1 MINLL
6 SNAPSKEELA
16 DIFARHPPR
25 SPLPRFGEPRWSAAF
40 STPFSAPFLA
50 EITRRAL
57 AEALPPLPYL
67 TDALYR
73 DYATTGIRLH
83 FEGPYFERRRR
94 FARAAIALLTAREP
108 LKPLLLQTF
117 LDKLEAL
124 FAEVSWALPAHV
136 TDSTGRDPRVLDLFG
151 AETANLMAECL
162 HVFAALIPSD
172 LHSRIR
178 TRLRRDYFENYRDND
193 IWWCHVTHNWNAV
206 CHQGILGAALAV
218 ETDSALLAAL
228 FDKARVHLP
237 KFLDGFGDDGAC
249 SEGPSYWDYGFG
261 WFAMLNEQ
269 LETRTRGELSL
280 FAGNEKIRAI
290 AGYGPAVSLRG
301 GRLINFADC
310 DPKCALR
317 PSTLAYLGDSLDH
330 AGCRHQAAENY
341 ARLAREGADYDA
353 ERSDFFFWSRFF
365 LHAPKEMPSAGPARR
380 DVYFPSL
387 GIWSVSGTDREGHVW
402 ELAAKAGSNAEHH
415 NHNDIG
421 SFILNVDGI
430 PLVTEIG
437 MPEYTGAYF
446 DPLQR
451 YEHLAARTLGH
462 SLPIIN
468 GCEQATG
475 PDFTG
480 AVVFADLNTPVTVF
494 EVDLTHAYPLAARC
508 RLFIRRIIL
517 DKTTGT
523 VRWQDLI
530 TLNEPGRVEAA
541 VITDSDSVALV
552 SPKIARITKS
562 GLSLELSIAAAAP
575 ATWSRVETHAYTAHD
590 GHPANCRR
598 LVFTDDETAAD
609 HVSEIT
615 LALSNS
621 V

>member
-6 SNAPSKEELA
+6 SDAPSRQDLA
-16 DIFARHPPR
+16 DIFSRHAPA
-25 SPLPRFGEPRWSAAF
+25 SPLPRFGNPLWAAVL
-40 STPFSAPFLA
+40 STPFATPFLS
-50 EITRRAL
+50 ELTRSAL
-57 AEALPPLPYL
+57 AEASQPLPEL
-67 TDALYR
+67 TDTLYR
-73 DYATTGIRLH
+73 DYANTGVRLN

-94 FARAAIALLTAREP
+94 LARAAISLLAGINP
-108 LKPLLLQTF
+108 PSPVLLQSF
-117 LDKLEAL
+117 LSKFEAL
-124 FAEVSWALPAHV
+124 FSEVSWALPAHV
-136 TDSTGRDPRVLDLFG
+136 KDPSGRDPRVLDLFG

-162 HVFAALIPSD
+162 HVFAALIPTD
-172 LHSRIR
+172 LQSRIR
-178 TRLRRDYFENYRDND
+178 ARLRRNYFENYRDND

-206 CHQGILGAALAV
+206 CHQGILGASLAV
-218 ETDSALLAAL
+218 ETDSALLADL
-228 FDKARVHLP
+228 FAKARTYLP

-261 WFAMLNEQ
+261 WFSMLNEQ
-269 LETRTRGELSL
+269 LETRTGGKLSL

-353 ERSDFFFWSRFF
+353 ERSDFFCWSRFF
-365 LHAPKEMPSAGPARR
+365 LRAPMEPPPPGPARR

-402 ELAAKAGSNAEHH
+402 ELAAKAGTNAEHH

-437 MPEYTGAYF
+437 MPEYTGEYF
-446 DPLQR
+446 DPQKR
-451 YEHLAARTLGH
+451 YDHLAARTLGH
-462 SLPIIN
+462 SLPLIN
-468 GCEQATG
+468 GYEQSTG
-475 PDFTG
+475 SDFTG
-480 AVVFADLNTPVTVF
+480 AVVCAGLNTPTTLF
-494 EVDLTHAYPLAARC
+494 EVDLTRAYPPAAGCNR
-508 RLFIRRIIL
+508 FIRRLTL
-517 DKTTGT
+517 DKNAG
-523 VRWQDLI
+523 VVCWRDSIALK
-530 TLNEPGRVEAA
+530 ESGRIESS
-541 VITDSDSVALV
+541 VISDSDSVALV
-552 SPKIARITKS
+552 SPKIVGIKKF
-562 GLSLELSIAAAAP
+562 GLVLELRISPSVAAI
-575 ATWSRVETHAYTAHD
+575 WNRIETHAYTAHD

-598 LVFTDDETAAD
+598 IVFTGGEATKN
-609 HVSEIT
+609 HVSEVT
-615 LALSNS
+615 LALRSPA
-621 V
+621 